1 MIERQT
7 SVLERRS
14 HTLLFL
20 YEERQNARA
29 KVIRAKSFFHKT
41 SFHLSSNYY
50 SSQQKKKKTKKT
62 KIMNEK
68 KTKKK
73 KNEIPLSPKT
83 SSSRAREARRATTM
97 EAFGGGGGEKEE
109 KEENG
114 WGSRQ
119 GKSESPVSP
128 PQGRVSSMRAS
139 SCDSLGVMFAEQ
151 MKTTM
156 NTTTTTSCS
165 NTNHPAVKNVKST
178 LLEQEEDEEDKKSS
192 ENKNTTINT
201 TNHHQHHHHRQQND
215 RNSRNSEIF
224 GNTDQI
230 PYEKATVLTKL
241 QKWGDYESC
250 GENVGKTK
258 FVPMKTPLSLEFLE
272 QMEKYAHILTVEK
285 MLYEQRETKQ
295 REVTMIIDLSNHEC
309 LYEEDIPKEVHRV
322 HVRNIA
328 KSIPNIECCS
338 KVMREATKHWK
349 KHPEQYIAIHCA
361 YGFNRT
367 GFIVCSYLIEKENMT
382 AEEALEAFA
391 IARPPG
397 VKHERFQLALKARY
411 PTRGC
416 KPKVTEYDGDED
428 DDKNEN
434 GLVKNETVEGVNA
447 VLRINKNNG
456 FAAGS
461 GEKQKK
467 KETLVR
473 KLFSLIRMRR
483 KSSSDP

>member
-1 MIERQT
+1 
-7 SVLERRS
+7 
-14 HTLLFL
+14 
-20 YEERQNARA
+20 
-29 KVIRAKSFFHKT
+29 
-41 SFHLSSNYY
+41 
-50 SSQQKKKKTKKT
+50 
-62 KIMNEK
+62 
-68 KTKKK
+68 
-73 KNEIPLSPKT
+73 
-83 SSSRAREARRATTM
+83 
-97 EAFGGGGGEKEE
+97 
-109 KEENG
+109 
-114 WGSRQ
+114 
-119 GKSESPVSP
+119 
-128 PQGRVSSMRAS
+128 
-139 SCDSLGVMFAEQ
+139 
-151 MKTTM
+151 
-156 NTTTTTSCS
+156 
-165 NTNHPAVKNVKST
+165 
-178 LLEQEEDEEDKKSS
+178 
-192 ENKNTTINT
+192 
-201 TNHHQHHHHRQQND
+201 
-215 RNSRNSEIF
+215 
-224 GNTDQI
+224 
-230 PYEKATVLTKL
+230 
-241 QKWGDYESC
+241 
-250 GENVGKTK
+250 
-258 FVPMKTPLSLEFLE
+258 MKTPLSLEFLE

-416 KPKVTEYDGDED
+416 KPKVTEYDDDED

>member
-1 MIERQT
+1 
-7 SVLERRS
+7 
-14 HTLLFL
+14 
-20 YEERQNARA
+20 
-29 KVIRAKSFFHKT
+29 
-41 SFHLSSNYY
+41 
-50 SSQQKKKKTKKT
+50 
-62 KIMNEK
+62 MNEK

-128 PQGRVSSMRAS
+128 PQGRASSMRAS

-151 MKTTM
+151 MKTM

-201 TNHHQHHHHRQQND
+201 TNHHQHHHHQQQND

-328 KSIPNIECCS
+328 KSIPNIECC
-338 KVMREATKHWK
+338 
-349 KHPEQYIAIHCA
+349 
-361 YGFNRT
+361 
-367 GFIVCSYLIEKENMT
+367 
-382 AEEALEAFA
+382 
-391 IARPPG
+391 
-397 VKHERFQLALKARY
+397 
-411 PTRGC
+411 
-416 KPKVTEYDGDED
+416 
-428 DDKNEN
+428 
-434 GLVKNETVEGVNA
+434 
-447 VLRINKNNG
+447 
-456 FAAGS
+456 
-461 GEKQKK
+461 
-467 KETLVR
+467 
-473 KLFSLIRMRR
+473 
-483 KSSSDP
+483 

>member
-1 MIERQT
+1 MESLASTKMHSSRCIKSSCVPEPSQFFPFDEEDIVVFVVAIDL
-7 SVLERRS
+7 SV
-14 HTLLFL
+14 
-20 YEERQNARA
+20 
-29 KVIRAKSFFHKT
+29 
-41 SFHLSSNYY
+41 
-50 SSQQKKKKTKKT
+50 QQQHKKKKKK

-97 EAFGGGGGEKEE
+97 EAFGGGGEKEE

-114 WGSRQ
+114 WSRQ

-151 MKTTM
+151 MKTM

-201 TNHHQHHHHRQQND
+201 TNHHQHHHHQQQND
-215 RNSRNSEIF
+215 RNSEIF

-258 FVPMKTPLSLEFLE
+258 FVPMKTPLSLEFLD

-328 KSIPNIECCS
+328 KSIPNIECCA

-416 KPKVTEYDGDED
+416 KPKVTEYDDDKD

>member
-1 MIERQT
+1 
-7 SVLERRS
+7 
-14 HTLLFL
+14 
-20 YEERQNARA
+20 
-29 KVIRAKSFFHKT
+29 
-41 SFHLSSNYY
+41 
-50 SSQQKKKKTKKT
+50 
-62 KIMNEK
+62 MNEK
-68 KTKKK
+68 KKKKK
-73 KNEIPLSPKT
+73 KNEIPLSPGT

-97 EAFGGGGGEKEE
+97 EAFGGEGEKEE

-114 WGSRQ
+114 WSRQ

-201 TNHHQHHHHRQQND
+201 TNHHQQQQQND
-215 RNSRNSEIF
+215 RNSEIF

-328 KSIPNIECCS
+328 KSIPNIECCA
-338 KVMREATKHWK
+338 KVMREATQHWK

>member
-1 MIERQT
+1 M
-7 SVLERRS
+7 
-14 HTLLFL
+14 
-20 YEERQNARA
+20 
-29 KVIRAKSFFHKT
+29 
-41 SFHLSSNYY
+41 
-50 SSQQKKKKTKKT
+50 
-62 KIMNEK
+62 IMNEK

-97 EAFGGGGGEKEE
+97 EAFGGGGEKEE

-114 WGSRQ
+114 WSRQ

-151 MKTTM
+151 MKTM
-156 NTTTTTSCS
+156 NTTTTTICS

-201 TNHHQHHHHRQQND
+201 TNHHHQQQND
-215 RNSRNSEIF
+215 RNSEIF

-416 KPKVTEYDGDED
+416 KPKVTEYDDDED